1 MKGKII
7 KYFSFRGFGFINP
20 ENSKEEIFF
29 HVSNFPELVPPEIG
43 NEVEFEIN
51 ETPKGK
57 EATNIQLQSESPASE
72 PDEDESP
79 ASEPDEDE
87 SPASEPDED
96 ESPASEPTE
105 SESPEASTLEIGELK
120 GVGKATEEKLRAAGF
135 DTIESLV
142 SVDAETISE
151 KTGISSKVTAKLIAS
166 AKELLE

>member
-7 KYFSFRGFGFINP
+7 KWFSFRGFGFINP

-29 HVSNFPELVPPEIG
+29 HVSNFPELVQPEIG

-57 EATNIQLQSESPASE
+57 EATKIQLQSELSASE
-72 PDEDESP
+72 PDEAELS
-79 ASEPDEDE
+79 ASEPDEAE
-87 SPASEPDED
+87 LSV
-96 ESPASEPTE
+96 SEPTE
-105 SESPEASTLEIGELK
+105 SESPEASTLEIGELQ

>member
-29 HVSNFPELVPPEIG
+29 HVSNFPELIPPEIG

-57 EATNIQLQSESPASE
+57 EATKIQLQS
-72 PDEDESP
+72 
-79 ASEPDEDE
+79 
-87 SPASEPDED
+87 

-105 SESPEASTLEIGELK
+105 SESPEASTLELGELK

>member
-29 HVSNFPELVPPEIG
+29 HVSNFPELIPPEIG

-57 EATNIQLQSESPASE
+57 EATKIQLQSESPASE
-72 PDEDESP
+72 PDE
-79 ASEPDEDE
+79 A
-87 SPASEPDED
+87 

-105 SESPEASTLEIGELK
+105 SESPEASTLELGELK

>member
-29 HVSNFPELVPPEIG
+29 HVSNFPELVQPEIG

-72 PDEDESP
+72 PDE
-79 ASEPDEDE
+79 A
-87 SPASEPDED
+87 

-135 DTIESLV
+135 DTIDSLV

-166 AKELLE
+166 VKELLE

>member
-1 MKGKII
+1 MKLL
-7 KYFSFRGFGFINP
+7 
-20 ENSKEEIFF
+20 KEKKQPIF
-29 HVSNFPELVPPEIG
+29 NFNL
-43 NEVEFEIN
+43 N
-51 ETPKGK
+51 
-57 EATNIQLQSESPASE
+57 QDESPASE

>member
-29 HVSNFPELVPPEIG
+29 HVSNFPEQVPPEIG

-72 PDEDESP
+72 PDE
-79 ASEPDEDE
+79 A
-87 SPASEPDED
+87 

-135 DTIESLV
+135 DTIDSLV

-151 KTGISSKVTAKLIAS
+151 KTGISSKVTAKLIES
-166 AKELLE
+166 AKALLE

>member
-87 SPASEPDED
+87 SPASEP
-96 ESPASEPTE
+96 TE
-105 SESPEASTLEIGELK
+105 SESPEASTLKIGELK

-142 SVDAETISE
+142 SVDAEAISE
-151 KTGISSKVTAKLIAS
+151 KTGISSKVTAKLIES

>member
-29 HVSNFPELVPPEIG
+29 HVSNFPELVQPEIG

-57 EATNIQLQSESPASE
+57 EATKIQLQSELSASE
-72 PDEDESP
+72 PDEAELS
-79 ASEPDEDE
+79 ASELDEG
-87 SPASEPDED
+87 
-96 ESPASEPTE
+96 
-105 SESPEASTLEIGELK
+105 ESPEASTVEIGELK
-120 GVGKATEEKLRAAGF
+120 GVGKVTEEKLRAAGF

-142 SVDAETISE
+142 SIDAETISE

-166 AKELLE
+166 AKELL

>member
-29 HVSNFPELVPPEIG
+29 HVSNFPEQVPPEIG

-72 PDEDESP
+72 PDEAESP
-79 ASEPDEDE
+79 ASEPDE
-87 SPASEPDED
+87 A

-120 GVGKATEEKLRAAGF
+120 GVGKATEEKIRAAGF

-166 AKELLE
+166 VKELLE

>member
-7 KYFSFRGFGFINP
+7 KWFSFRGFGFINP

-29 HVSNFPELVPPEIG
+29 HVSNFPELVQPEIG

-57 EATNIQLQSESPASE
+57 EATKIQLQSELSASE
-72 PDEDESP
+72 PDEAELS
-79 ASEPDEDE
+79 ASEPDEAE
-87 SPASEPDED
+87 LSASEPDEA
-96 ESPASEPTE
+96 ELSVSEPTE
-105 SESPEASTLEIGELK
+105 SESPEASTLEIGELQ

>member
-96 ESPASEPTE
+96 ESPASEP
-105 SESPEASTLEIGELK
+105 ESPEASTLEIGELK